1 MYTQLR
7 SANGAKE
14 FSYQA
19 ISKKMDAHQDAWCE
33 TLWNLDNEIKYLQPF
48 FAGSN
53 NLAMAQG
60 DKKTQRDFWLY
71 NGFKYRDSKYEAG
84 EAVTNYIHVRVNAPG
99 EIRITPYSHI
109 WARVEFGNAKDE
121 LKRAT
126 RNTEVVFDTSGIE
139 KLNDLETHIY
149 SSDRIAKIG
158 DLSPL
163 KISYCDLSRAPKLQQ
178 ILIGSEEEGYTNE
191 GFTNLQ
197 LGSSDLLQEID
208 VSNCVNLTNSVDASN
223 CPCLEI
229 FKGFGTKLTSVAF
242 SNGGRLRIV
251 RLPETLSSLILRNQT
266 QIEELSVKS
275 YTNISSLW
283 IENSPAVP
291 FETIVAQ
298 STKLD
303 RIRLANVEWETESET
318 TLKAFYDKLTAKNE
332 DGTYR
337 VKGMDATGK
346 TLDNPVITGK
356 VKVPAISEDF
366 LRQLNL
372 MFPELIVNVGGVEK
386 YFINYIDSDSNIV
399 YSYIANGGSAAID
412 PVAEGLIEQSSIK
425 IPDDTED
432 TRYAYDGWFNL
443 PTDIRKSYTIRV
455 NYQFTYR
462 VRFLDFQ
469 GNIYDNATQW
479 IVKGQS
485 VADPYAAGLI
495 GRPEKPTDAQY
506 TYIFSHWGESLDNI
520 IAPTDIPV
528 VFQNIDN
535 YYTVQ
540 FWSVGKHDDEGNS
553 IPLKVQTIKYGDKAS
568 YDEAVDGKV
577 YYYVNNEPSPYYE
590 FLEWDSSLTITPQDY
605 TEDPIEIHA
614 VFTFL
619 GKIEDSW
626 EQIIENA
633 KSSSATRYGLGTVKE
648 LEMTIN
654 GTEYTLEMEIV
665 AMDFDLLA
673 QTDTEYRNGATQA
686 TYTFLMK
693 DLYPTKQQ
701 FNLGYRTYN
710 GYTSYTAGGYGSS
723 NIREWLE
730 GTVFDL
736 LPEALRANGAIKTV
750 QKISDM
756 GYLPSSAGTD
766 VPDYENMNLRT
777 TEDKVW
783 LPSATELNL
792 DTALLSIPIFTKYA
806 GQSASGESY
815 PWFSTD
821 DTRLK
826 RDTKKV
832 AQAYWTRSFNIPYV
846 NNNQFR
852 MLDIKDN
859 GSYIKNGTY
868 GEMTSTPNGVAFGF
882 CI

>member
-19 ISKKMDAHQDAWCE
+19 ITKKMDTHQKAWCE
-33 TLWNLDNEIKYLQPF
+33 NLWNLDNEIKYLQPF

-178 ILIGSEEEGYTNE
+178 ILIGSEAEGYTNE

-251 RLPETLSSLILRNQT
+251 RLPETISSLILRNQT
-266 QIEELSVKS
+266 QIEELSLKS
-275 YTNISSLW
+275 YANISSLW

-291 FETIVAQ
+291 FEEIVEQ

-303 RIRLANVEWETESET
+303 RIRLYNVEWETESEA
-318 TLKAFYDKLTAKNE
+318 TLKAFYDKISAKNA
-332 DGTYR
+332 DGTYK
-337 VKGMDATGK
+337 VKGMDAVGMTID
-346 TLDNPVITGK
+346 TPVITGK
-356 VKVPAISEDF
+356 VKVPSISEDF

-372 MFPELIVNVGGVEK
+372 LFPELIVNVNGVEK

-399 YSYIANGGSAAID
+399 YSYIASGGSAAID
-412 PVAEGLIEQSSIK
+412 PVAEGLIEQSAVK
-425 IPDDTED
+425 IPNATEN
-432 TRYAYDGWFNL
+432 TRYAYDGWLNL
-443 PTDIRKSYTIRV
+443 PPKIDKSYTIRV
-455 NYQFTYR
+455 KYQFTYR
-462 VRFLDFQ
+462 VRFLDYQ
-469 GNIYDNATQW
+469 GDVYENATQW
-479 IVKGQS
+479 IIEGQNAS
-485 VADPYAAGLI
+485 DPYTTGLI
-495 GRPEKPTDAQY
+495 ARPMKPTDAQY
-506 TYIFSHWGESLDNI
+506 TYSYSTWSESLNNI
-520 IAPTDIPV
+520 SMPMNISPI
-528 VFQNIDN
+528 FQSIDN

-540 FWSVGKHDDEGNS
+540 FWTVGKYDDNGNS
-553 IPLKVQTIKYGDKAS
+553 IPLKTQSVKYGERAS
-568 YDEAVDGKV
+568 YDESVDGKV

-590 FLEWDSSLTITPQDY
+590 FLEWDNSLVITPEEY
-605 TEDPIEIHA
+605 TEDPIKIHA

-633 KSSSATRYGLGTVKE
+633 KSSSATRYGLGTIKE

-654 GTEYTLEMEIV
+654 GTVYTLEMEIV
-665 AMDFDLLA
+665 AMDFDTLA
-673 QTDTEYRNGATQA
+673 QTDVSYRDGATQA

-693 DLYPTKQQ
+693 GLYPSKQQ
-701 FNLGYRTYN
+701 FNFGNRTYN

-730 GTVFDL
+730 GTVFNL
-736 LPEALRANGAIKTV
+736 LPDVLRADGALKTV
-750 QKISDM
+750 VKKSDM
-756 GYLPSSAGTD
+756 GFLPNPENPSS
-766 VPDYENMNLRT
+766 PDYENSDLRT
-777 TEDKVW
+777 TEDKLW

-792 DTALLSIPIFTKYA
+792 DAPLAELPNFTKYA
-806 GQSASGESY
+806 GQSATGSNY

-821 DTRLK
+821 ETRIKEDTE
-826 RDTKKV
+826 KV
-832 AQAYWTRSFNIPYV
+832 AQAYWTRSFAVPYM
-846 NNNQFR
+846 NQNQFR
-852 MLDIKDN
+852 MLDVKDT
-859 GSYIKNGTY
+859 GSYVKNSNLGQ
-868 GEMTSTPNGVAFGF
+868 MTTSLDGVAFGF